1 MNIFKLNKVKAMRSK
16 IEQLAETL
24 DDEQAVEYLDLFP
37 MYDPEGHEYN
47 IGDRFRDNE
56 ILYKVL
62 QSHVSQLSWKP
73 SESPSLYAVVLP
85 GQDGTEIGV
94 WQQPDSTNPY
104 MKGDKVHYPTIDDP
118 IYESVID
125 NNIWAPD
132 IYGWE
137 KNKK

>member
-47 IGDRFRDNE
+47 VGDRFRDNE

-73 SESPSLYAVVLP
+73 IESPSLYAVVLP
-85 GQDGTEIGV
+85 GQDGTNIGV
-94 WQQPDSTNPY
+94 WVQPDSTNPY
-104 MKGDKVHYPTIDDP
+104 MKGDQVYYPTANDS

-125 NNIWAPD
+125 NNVWAPD
-132 IYGWE
+132 VYGWKAVE
-137 KNKK
+137 

>member
-24 DDEQAVEYLDLFP
+24 DDEQAIEYTDLFP
-37 MYDPEGHEYN
+37 TYNPEGHEYN
-47 IGDRFRDNE
+47 IGDRVRYNNT
-56 ILYKVL
+56 LYKVL
-62 QSHVSQLSWKP
+62 QSHLSQPSWKP
-73 SESPSLYAVVLP
+73 DETPSLYAIVLP

-94 WQQPDSTNPY
+94 WVQPDSTNPY
-104 MKGDKVHYPTIDDP
+104 MKGDQVYYPTANDS

-125 NNIWAPD
+125 NNVWAPD

-137 KNKK
+137 KIN

>member
-24 DDEQAVEYLDLFP
+24 DDEQAIEYVDLFP
-37 MYDPEGHEYN
+37 MYNPDGHEYN
-47 IGDRFRDNE
+47 TGDRIKYND

-62 QSHVSQLSWKP
+62 QPHISQPSWKP
-73 SESPSLYAVVLP
+73 DEAPSLYAVVLA
-85 GQDGTEIGV
+85 GQDGTDIGV
-94 WQQPDSTNPY
+94 WVQPDSTNPY
-104 MKGDKVHYPTIDDP
+104 MKGDQVYYPTAGDS

-132 IYGWE
+132 VYGWE
-137 KNKK
+137 KKE